1 MIRLTLVAVFF
12 LTFFAVGEV
21 RAEGGC
27 PLGQYPV
34 GGRGVVG
41 CAPIPG
47 AAASLQQQIPVPP
60 AAPSG
65 RWLKTWGAI
74 AGDDGAVGAFGATS
88 GQKSK
93 ATAESIAV
101 ERCTAGGGNG
111 CATVFVYENQCAA
124 MSQPVVGGSN
134 VIIQFAGG
142 RTLGEAE
149 SRAKTSCESRNSAE
163 CRIFYSACSEPFFI
177 SG

>member
-1 MIRLTLVAVFF
+1 MDIAGVVFSDVF
-12 LTFFAVGEV
+12 C
-21 RAEGGC
+21 GGRSSRGRRV
-27 PLGQYPV
+27 PAWTVPGR
-34 GGRGVVG
+34 GRGVVG

-88 GQKSK
+88 GQKSR

-101 ERCTAGGGNG
+101 ERCTTGGGSG

-149 SRAKTSCESRNSAE
+149 SRAKTSCESGNSAE
-163 CRIFYSACSEPFFI
+163 CRIFYSACSKQIFI